1 MLATKIRTAGGHG
14 LLLSLAVLLTACA
27 PPGTRALLKGKKL
40 LDAGN
45 CGAATQALKTATVL
59 MPTNAVAWNYLG
71 LAYHCAGQGT
81 NAAAA
86 YLHALYLNRELLEA
100 RFNLGCLW
108 LEQDRFEAAK
118 SEFTAYTLRRGNVPE
133 GWLKLGLTQ
142 LRLTNSLA
150 AEKSFREATL
160 LNPKSAEALNGLGL
174 AQRQHGRTA
183 EAAQSFGAALR
194 QQSDYRPALLNL
206 ATVSLRDLNNHSE
219 ALRRYREYLDL
230 RPRATDWEAVNLLVQ
245 SLTPTPVS
253 PPRPATNSVAHPA
266 SATIG
271 PKPTSVIA
279 SRSLTMSKSEL
290 TQTVAKSTSAP
301 LTTASPPQP
310 VAVAKL
316 APDSL
321 VKIAAD
327 NSSAPVAA
335 TPAPVSTNLNRR
347 PTPEPREFLSM
358 KPPLKQPAKPVTDE
372 ANGSALVTN
381 TLASL
386 SAVESLPAAGGRYV
400 YQSPPTPEAG
410 DRIAAE
416 RALLSGRQAQNIGRL
431 SEAIQAYRRAG
442 QLDGSY
448 FEAHYLLGLA
458 ALEARSFRLALS
470 AWETALVLRPDSADA
485 RYNFALTLKAANY
498 PNDAATELEKLL
510 GMHAD
515 EARGHLTLGN
525 LYAEQLG
532 DHARARRHY
541 ERVLQLDPRNPQA
554 QSIRYWLVAHPN

>member
-1 MLATKIRTAGGHG
+1 MLATKIRTAGGR
-14 LLLSLAVLLTACA
+14 SLMLAMAVLLTACA
-27 PPGTRALLKGKKL
+27 PPGARALLKGKKL

-45 CGAATQALKTATVL
+45 CGAAMQELKSATAL
-59 MPTNAVAWNYLG
+59 MPTNAIAWNYLG

-100 RFNLGCLW
+100 RFNLGCLS

-150 AEKSFREATL
+150 AEKSFREAAL
-160 LNPKSAEALNGLGL
+160 LDPKSAEALNGLGL
-174 AQRQHGRTA
+174 AQRQHGRST

-206 ATVSLRDLNNHSE
+206 ATVLLRDLNNPSE

-230 RPRATDWEAVNLLVQ
+230 KPRATDWEAVNLLVQ
-245 SLTPTPVS
+245 SLTPTPVI
-253 PPRPATNSVAHPA
+253 PPRPATNSIARLA

-271 PKPTSVIA
+271 TKPSSVIA
-279 SRSLTMSKSEL
+279 SRSPTMPKSEIP
-290 TQTVAKSTSAP
+290 QSVAKSTSAP
-301 LTTASPPQP
+301 VTIASPPP
-310 VAVAKL
+310 VAVAKF

-321 VKIAAD
+321 VKIATN
-327 NSSAPVAA
+327 NSSAPVAV
-335 TPAPVSTNLNRR
+335 TPAPVATNLNRR
-347 PTPEPREFLSM
+347 STPEPREFISM
-358 KPPLKQPAKPVTDE
+358 KPPLKQPAKPAADE
-372 ANGSALVTN
+372 TNGSALVTN
-381 TLASL
+381 TLARL
-386 SAVESLPAAGGRYV
+386 SAVESLPTAGGRYV

-431 SEAIQAYRRAG
+431 SEAMQAYRRAG

-532 DHARARRHY
+532 DPARARWHY